1 MYEMYKLYESR
12 QTTGNQEMRL
22 LIFLFLLLSAC
33 SMPMPD
39 FVTDDGSFVYLRGEI
54 RPGKQGDD
62 FSNWID
68 GPTASK
74 LQAELVAD
82 LRDPHCLPTENC
94 AVDPRLADDKA
105 VESLQWANYV
115 IVTFPTPCAAHPGQM
130 CAGYQQEHE
139 LVVGAVAFS
148 PVANPTDLSCCG
160 PRISAFKHE
169 TIHYLQEMRLGVYDP
184 NHTRPEWL
192 FQ

>member
-1 MYEMYKLYESR
+1 MNVKHLALMTAY
-12 QTTGNQEMRL
+12 
-22 LIFLFLLLSAC
+22 LFLIAATAC

-39 FVTDDGSFVYLRGEI
+39 FITDDGSFVYLRGEVQ
-54 RPGKQGDD
+54 PGKPGDD

-74 LQAELVAD
+74 LQAELIAD
-82 LRDPHCLPTENC
+82 LRDPHCLSTENC
-94 AVDPRLADDKA
+94 AVDPRLADDEA

-130 CAGYQQEHE
+130 CAGYQDEHE

-148 PVANPTDLSCCG
+148 PVATAQTG
-160 PRISAFKHE
+160 PSISAFKHG
-169 TIHYLQEMRLGVYDP
+169 TIHYLQEFRLGVYDP